1 MSDYTTVSANGLP
14 AVNELIKFAV
24 RDTNNYLEES
34 DAIFRLNIETYRVV
48 KIVPA
53 HGAYLIKAVME
64 LSLAGK
70 EVVLQCFKRYGLLP
84 IFYADSIGV
93 EIDND

>member
-1 MSDYTTVSANGLP
+1 MEDLITVN
-14 AVNELIKFAV
+14 NLIKYAV
-24 RDTNNYLEES
+24 RDVNNALEEA
-34 DAIFRLNIETYRVV
+34 DAVFRLNIETYRVI
-48 KIVPA
+48 KIVPV
-53 HGAYLIKAVME
+53 HGSYIIKVIME

-70 EVVLQCFKRYGLLP
+70 ELVLQCFKRYGLLP

>member
-1 MSDYTTVSANGLP
+1 MEDLITVN
-14 AVNELIKFAV
+14 NLIKYAV
-24 RDTNNYLEES
+24 RDVNNALEEA
-34 DAIFRLNIETYRVV
+34 DAVFRLNIETYRVI

-53 HGAYLIKAVME
+53 HGSYIIKAVME

-70 EVVLQCFKRYGLLP
+70 ELVLQCFKRYGLLP

>member
-1 MSDYTTVSANGLP
+1 MEDLITVN
-14 AVNELIKFAV
+14 NLIKYAV
-24 RDTNNYLEES
+24 RDVNSALEEA
-34 DAIFRLNIETYRVV
+34 DAIFRLNIETYRVI
-48 KIVPA
+48 KIVPT
-53 HGAYLIKAVME
+53 HGSYIIKAIME

-70 EVVLQCFKRYGLLP
+70 ELVLQCFKRYGLLP

>member
-1 MSDYTTVSANGLP
+1 MEDLITVN
-14 AVNELIKFAV
+14 NLIKYAV
-24 RDTNNYLEES
+24 RDVNNALEEA
-34 DAIFRLNIETYRVV
+34 DAVFRLNIETYRVI

-53 HGAYLIKAVME
+53 HGSYTIKAIME

-70 EVVLQCFKRYGLLP
+70 ELVLQCFKRYGLLP

>member
-1 MSDYTTVSANGLP
+1 MEDLITVN
-14 AVNELIKFAV
+14 NLIKYAV
-24 RDTNNYLEES
+24 RDVNNALDEA
-34 DAIFRLNIETYRVV
+34 DAIFRLNIETYRVI

-53 HGAYLIKAVME
+53 HGSYIIKAIME

-70 EVVLQCFKRYGLLP
+70 ELVLQCFKRYGLLP

>member
-1 MSDYTTVSANGLP
+1 MQDLVT
-14 AVNELIKFAV
+14 VNELIKYAV
-24 RDTNNYLEES
+24 RDINNALDEA
-34 DAIFRLNIETYRVV
+34 DAIFRLDIETYRAI
-48 KIVPA
+48 KIVPT
-53 HGAYLIKAVME
+53 HSSYLVKAIME

-70 EVVLQCFKRYGLLP
+70 ELVLQCFKRYGLLP

>member
-1 MSDYTTVSANGLP
+1 MEDLITVN
-14 AVNELIKFAV
+14 NLIKYAV
-24 RDTNNYLEES
+24 RDVNNALDES
-34 DAIFRLNIETYRVV
+34 DAIFRLNIETYRVI
-48 KIVPA
+48 KIVPT
-53 HGAYLIKAVME
+53 HGSYLIKAVME

-70 EVVLQCFKRYGLLP
+70 ELVLQCFKRYGLLP

>member
-1 MSDYTTVSANGLP
+1 MEDLITVN
-14 AVNELIKFAV
+14 NLIKYAV
-24 RDTNNYLEES
+24 RDVNNALEES
-34 DAIFRLNIETYRVV
+34 DAIFRLNIETYRVI
-48 KIVPA
+48 KIVPT
-53 HGAYLIKAVME
+53 HSSYLIKAVME

-70 EVVLQCFKRYGLLP
+70 ELVLQCFKRYGLLP

>member
-1 MSDYTTVSANGLP
+1 MEDLITVN
-14 AVNELIKFAV
+14 NLIKYAV
-24 RDTNNYLEES
+24 RDVNNALDES
-34 DAIFRLNIETYRVV
+34 DAIFRLNIDTYRVI
-48 KIVPA
+48 KIVPT
-53 HGAYLIKAVME
+53 HGSYLIKAVME

-70 EVVLQCFKRYGLLP
+70 ELVLQCFKRYGLLP

>member
-1 MSDYTTVSANGLP
+1 MQDLVT
-14 AVNELIKFAV
+14 VNELIKYAV
-24 RDTNNYLEES
+24 RDINNALDEA
-34 DAIFRLNIETYRVV
+34 DAIFRLDIETYRVI
-48 KIVPA
+48 KIVPT
-53 HGAYLIKAVME
+53 HGSYLVKAVME

-70 EVVLQCFKRYGLLP
+70 ELVLQCFKRYGLLP

>member
-1 MSDYTTVSANGLP
+1 MEDLITVN
-14 AVNELIKFAV
+14 NLIKYAV
-24 RDTNNYLEES
+24 RDVNNALEEA
-34 DAIFRLNIETYRVV
+34 DAVFRLNIETYRVI

-53 HGAYLIKAVME
+53 HGSYIIKAIME

-70 EVVLQCFKRYGLLP
+70 ELVLQCFKRYGLLP